1 MCVAIPA
8 KIIRC
13 EGQKAVAS
21 IGSSRKD
28 IDLTL
33 VPAAKKDDWVII
45 HAGFAIQILSRT
57 DAMRIIDIYEGMNA
71 D

>member
-8 KIIRC
+8 KIIKS
-13 EGQKAVAS
+13 EGKDATVA
-21 IGSSRKD
+21 IGSTKKD

-33 VPAAKKDDWVII
+33 VPKAQVDDWVII
-45 HAGFAIQILSRT
+45 HAGFAIQVLSRE